1 MQAALDRE
9 KWKTL
14 QKTYF
19 QQWTS
24 IGWNDDNDDDDDVEL
39 FVYDIND

>member
-1 MQAALDRE
+1 MQAALNRE
-9 KWKTL
+9 KWMTL

-24 IGWNDDNDDDDDVEL
+24 IGWNNDDDDNVEL
-39 FVYDIND
+39 FIYDIND